1 MAGKKTYSVYVI
13 ELSKKIWTDSEKFRS
28 ANIYFRG
35 LKDCL
40 YVGMTSLDPKKRYQQ
55 HKKGIR
61 SKKGHKLSSYFV
73 ERYGLFL
80 RPSMYSE
87 FNPMTK
93 GDAIKMEEELSL
105 KLRREGFA
113 VWWN

>member
-1 MAGKKTYSVYVI
+1 LAGRKIYSVYVI
-13 ELSKKIWTDSEKFRS
+13 ELSKKIWTDSEKFRD
-28 ANIYFRG
+28 ANIQFRG

-55 HKKGIR
+55 HKKGTR

-73 ERYGLFL
+73 EKYGLFL
-80 RPSMYSE
+80 RPSMYSGL
-87 FNPMTK
+87 NPMTK
-93 GDAIKMEEELSL
+93 GDATKMEEELAL
-105 KLRREGFA
+105 KLRKEGFA